1 MVGFRLYLSDP
12 CEPAMPLTDSEI
24 DAFAP
29 LEKSYKRAD
38 GRGLHI
44 FVTPTGSKLWRM
56 NYRFEGKQKT
66 LSFGAWPIVTL
77 EEAREKCIMA
87 KRLLKQDIDP
97 GGVRKSLRP
106 GRKKR
111 DPDSFNAIADEF
123 LHKRKLD
130 GLAETTLG
138 KKAWLLDLARQDLGG
153 MAITDIKPA
162 DVLAVLRAVEARGT
176 YETAKRLRTT
186 IGEVFRYAVATLRA
200 ETDPTP
206 VLRGALIS
214 PKVRHMPAITE
225 EDEFGRLVRA
235 IWRYE
240 GRGGTANALKLM
252 ALLFPRPGEL
262 RHARWSEID
271 FNKAVWIIPAERMK
285 MRREHRKPL
294 PSAALHIL
302 LDLRGTNGPEDY
314 LLPAVTDPERPMS
327 ENTMNS
333 ALQRLGFPGECMTPH
348 GFRATASTL
357 LNESGLWNP
366 DAIEAELAHVDTKGV
381 RSIYNRARYW
391 AERVEMVQWWAGE
404 VLKHT
409 NAR

>member
-1 MVGFRLYLSDP
+1 MK
-12 CEPAMPLTDSEI
+12 LTDTDI
-24 DAFAP
+24 DALLPEAR
-29 LEKSYKRAD
+29 SYKRAD
-38 GRGLHI
+38 GRGLYI
-44 FVTPTGSKLWRM
+44 LVVPTGSKLWRM

-77 EEAREKCIMA
+77 EEAREKCLKA

-97 GGVRKSLRP
+97 GGVRKSIRP
-106 GRKKR
+106 GRRKA
-111 DPDSFNAIADEF
+111 DPESFNAIADEF
-123 LHKRKLD
+123 LRKRRLD
-130 GLAETTLG
+130 GLAETTLS
-138 KKAWLLDLARQDLGG
+138 KKAWLLDLAREDLG
-153 MAITDIKPA
+153 ARLITEIKPA
-162 DVLAVLRAVEARGT
+162 DVLAVLRSVECRGN

-200 ETDPTP
+200 ESDPTP

-225 EDEFGRLVRA
+225 EDEFARLVRA

-240 GRGGTANALKLM
+240 GRGGTAKALRLM

-262 RHARWSEID
+262 RHARWSEFD
-271 FNKAVWIIPAERMK
+271 FNKAVWTIPAERMK

-294 PSAALHIL
+294 PPAALHL
-302 LDLRGTNGPEDY
+302 LIDLRGTSGPEDFVF
-314 LLPAVTDPERPMS
+314 PAMTNPERPMS
-327 ENTMNS
+327 ENTMNG
-333 ALQRLGFPGECMTPH
+333 ALERLGFPGAQMTPH
-348 GFRATASTL
+348 GFRASASTL

-391 AERVEMVQWWAGE
+391 AERVEMMAWWAGW
-404 VLKHT
+404 VMRQT
-409 NAR
+409 NEG

>member
-1 MVGFRLYLSDP
+1 MK
-12 CEPAMPLTDSEI
+12 LTDTDI
-24 DAFAP
+24 DALLPEAR
-29 LEKSYKRAD
+29 SYKRSD
-38 GRGLHI
+38 GRGLYI
-44 FVTPTGSKLWRM
+44 LVVPTGSKLWRM

-66 LSFGAWPIVTL
+66 LSFGGWPIVTL
-77 EEAREKCIMA
+77 EEAREKCLKA

-97 GGVRKSLRP
+97 GGVRKSIRP
-106 GRKKR
+106 GRRKA
-111 DPDSFNAIADEF
+111 DPESFNAIANEF
-123 LHKRKLD
+123 LRKRRLD
-130 GLAETTLG
+130 GLAETTLS
-138 KKAWLLDLARQDLGG
+138 KKAWLLDLAREDLG
-153 MAITDIKPA
+153 ARPITEIRPA
-162 DVLAVLRAVEARGT
+162 DVLAVLRSVEGCGN

-200 ETDPTP
+200 ESDPTP

-240 GRGGTANALKLM
+240 GRGGTAKALRLM

-262 RHARWSEID
+262 RHARWSEFD
-271 FNKAVWIIPAERMK
+271 FNKAVWTIPAERMK

-294 PSAALHIL
+294 PPAALHL
-302 LDLRGTNGPEDY
+302 LIDLRGTSGPEDY
-314 LLPAVTDPERPMS
+314 VFPAMTNPERPMS
-327 ENTMNS
+327 ENTMNG
-333 ALQRLGFPGECMTPH
+333 ALARLGFPGEEMTPH

-357 LNESGLWNP
+357 LNESGRWNP

-391 AERVEMVQWWAGE
+391 AERVEMMQWWAGE
-404 VLKHT
+404 VLRHT
-409 NAR
+409 NSY

>member
-1 MVGFRLYLSDP
+1 MGL
-12 CEPAMPLTDSEI
+12 AMKLTDSEI
-24 DAFAP
+24 EALTIAP
-29 LEKSYKRAD
+29 KAYKRAD
-38 GRGLHI
+38 GRGLY
-44 FVTPTGSKLWRM
+44 VLVAPTGSKHWRM
-56 NYRFEGKQKT
+56 NYRFDGRQKT
-66 LSFGAWPIVTL
+66 LAFGSWPVVTL
-77 EEAREKCIMA
+77 EEAREKCIKA

-97 GGVRKSLRP
+97 GGVRKTIRP
-106 GRKKR
+106 GRKKSA
-111 DPDSFNAIADEF
+111 PDSFNTIADEF

-138 KKAWLLDLARQDLGG
+138 KKAWLLDLAREQLGP
-153 MAITDIKPA
+153 MLITDIKPA
-162 DVLAVLRAVEARGT
+162 DVLTVLRSVEARGT

-214 PKVRHMPAITE
+214 PKTRHMPAIIE

-240 GRGGTANALKLM
+240 GRGGTATALKLM

-262 RHARWSEID
+262 RHARWSEFD
-271 FNKAVWIIPAERMK
+271 FNKAVWTIPAERMK

-294 PSAALHIL
+294 PPAVLHL
-302 LDLRGTNGPEDY
+302 LIDLRGTNGPEDY
-314 LLPAVTDPERPMS
+314 VFPATTNPERPMS
-327 ENTMNS
+327 ENTMNG
-333 ALQRLGFPGECMTPH
+333 ALERLGFPGERMTPH
-348 GFRATASTL
+348 GFRASASTL
-357 LNESGLWNP
+357 LNESGRWNP

-391 AERVEMVQWWAGE
+391 AERVEMMQWWTGE
-404 VLKHT
+404 VLRHT
-409 NAR
+409 NSR